1 MRSICCFLSLFFFV
15 LYLIQ
20 AWPHL
25 RNLDEDFMYA
35 VGVTLFLGV
44 LGYGLYRLIRRL
56 RINPALWRIIY
67 ALIGLLIVLIIVG
80 VPEIRVVIL
89 GWLENI
95 SDPAEHFLV
104 LSILCLIVCVLF
116 RTRPAQQPNSQSG

>member
-15 LYLIQ
+15 LYLIY

-25 RNLDEDFMYA
+25 RDLNADFMIA
-35 VGVTLFLGV
+35 VGITL

-67 ALIGLLIVLIIVG
+67 ALMGLLIVLIIIG

-104 LSILCLIVCVLF
+104 LSILCLIVCVRF
-116 RTRPAQQPNSQSG
+116 RTRPARSSTTSN